1 MPANATSLGWLG
13 TGRMGAAMAG
23 RLIDAGEQITVG
35 NRTPAKPAPL
45 AARGAA
51 VAGTISDLAS
61 CDIVFVMVAR
71 PDDLEQ
77 VVCGEA
83 GLLSAD
89 RRPAVIVDC
98 STVSAPV
105 SASVRAAPS
114 QAGRGF
120 LPAPGSR
127 DPPGRPAG
135 GGRRLRSG

>member
-23 RLIDAGEQITVG
+23 RLIDAGEQITVW
-35 NRTPAKPAPL
+35 NRTPAKTAPL

-83 GLLSAD
+83 GLLPAD
-89 RRPAVIVDC
+89 RSPALIVDC
-98 STVSAPV
+98 STGSAPAT
-105 SASVRAAPS
+105 ASLATAANH
-114 QAGRGF
+114 A
-120 LPAPGSR
+120 A
-127 DPPGRPAG
+127 
-135 GGRRLRSG
+135 